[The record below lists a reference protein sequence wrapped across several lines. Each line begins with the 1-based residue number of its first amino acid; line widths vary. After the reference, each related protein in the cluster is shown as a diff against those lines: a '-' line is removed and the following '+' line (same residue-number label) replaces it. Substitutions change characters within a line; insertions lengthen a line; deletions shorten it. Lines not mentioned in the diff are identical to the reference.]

1 MVFQKIFQDFI
12 ERFQFQSFP
21 SPFEHLVA
29 LYDFQAQVLSELA
42 LSNEL
47 LCLKDY
53 SFQVQ

>member
-47 LCLKDY
+47 LCLNDY
-53 SFQVQ
+53 SSQVQ